1 MKKNIIGS
9 IGFFIFIVLMFGTIP
24 FKVRQI
30 EVCSK
35 GTKVNAVITKLPK
48 FGRNHSF
55 DVKFQY
61 INRVFYDSHSKSFCQ
76 KHKIGDSI
84 EFLNYSKY
92 PDIFII
98 PGNPM
103 EYFIEIIIALIISLF
118 GLLLIIKRKKF
129 AEKF

>member
-1 MKKNIIGS
+1 MKKNIVGS
-9 IGFFIFIVLMFGTIP
+9 IGFCIIIILIFGTIP

-35 GTKVNAVITKLPK
+35 GTKINAVITKLPTY
-48 FGRNHSF
+48 GRNHSF

-61 INRVFYDSHSKSFCQ
+61 INSVFYNSHSKSFCQ

-84 EFLNYSKY
+84 VFLNYSKY

-103 EYFIEIIIALIISLF
+103 EYFIEIIIAFIFSSF
-118 GLLLIIKRKKF
+118 GLLLIIKRKEF